1 MEFEFLVLTAAR
13 GGEVRGVVWS
23 EIDHDAGVWTIPAN
37 RMKAGREAPTYVR
50 NRAGRILNR
59 DLRCPRG
66 PKRLQRRR
74 SETHAGRVGQ
84 TRSDKIAIIPLEGTE
99 REELHV
105 DLYVMP
111 VTNAG

>member
-1 MEFEFLVLTAAR
+1 MPQPER
-13 GGEVRGVVWS
+13 PEVTRVSTSFGIDS
-23 EIDHDAGVWTIPAN
+23 EEDAPA
-37 RMKAGREAPTYVR
+37 YVR

-84 TRSDKIAIIPLEGTE
+84 TRSDEIAITPLEGTE

-111 VTNAG
+111 ATNAG